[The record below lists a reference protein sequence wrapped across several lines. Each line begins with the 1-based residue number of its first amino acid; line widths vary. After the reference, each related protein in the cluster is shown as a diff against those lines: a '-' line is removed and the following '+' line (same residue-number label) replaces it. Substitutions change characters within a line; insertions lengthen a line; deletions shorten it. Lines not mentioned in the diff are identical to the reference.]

1 MDDAPARPQMQPDLA
16 MAVGECRIECQGT
29 VIDVGLKGAWE
40 RVVEHLIR
48 QAPDQDHQRRLSVD
62 LKGANSHQNLLI
74 FWVRKCHDFPRRI

>member
-1 MDDAPARPQMQPDLA
+1 

-48 QAPDQDHQRRLSVD
+48 QAPDQDHLQTVSGLEGVTATPSDLS
-62 LKGANSHQNLLI
+62 AEEM
-74 FWVRKCHDFPRRI
+74 P